1 MVKMIEGS
9 GKNKIVQHAHTC
21 SPHEDPYDAKGKNPK
36 RWQRASLSPD
46 AGCIDWQ
53 TLRSTQTLIQRSSW
67 VSWHTAPSGFN
78 VFLPTTAWFCWWPV
92 VHGDRYRNNRQQ
104 VSCGVSCLTYCSA
117 YIICCSLSFDSV
129 LVALC
134 TVKHGI
140 PAKNLIEINT
150 VVQYEAKKRS
160 VLVSKVKYNV
170 KPYNEKNW
178 KKSTPEF

>member
-1 MVKMIEGS
+1 M
-9 GKNKIVQHAHTC
+9 
-21 SPHEDPYDAKGKNPK
+21 
-36 RWQRASLSPD
+36 
-46 AGCIDWQ
+46 
-53 TLRSTQTLIQRSSW
+53 
-67 VSWHTAPSGFN
+67 
-78 VFLPTTAWFCWWPV
+78 
-92 VHGDRYRNNRQQ
+92 
-104 VSCGVSCLTYCSA
+104 SCGVSCLTYCSA

-170 KPYNEKNW
+170 KPYNEKTEKNRLLNSSRSFENV
-178 KKSTPEF
+178 KPAALFSNA